1 MPIKRRFSRT
11 FAAILTTA
19 LTAAMLAAG
28 AVGAEQTRESYVAQ
42 VEPICKK
49 STQSLESALKGVQA
63 KIKQN
68 KLKPASAQF
77 TAAAAAFEKGTKELR
92 AVPQPSADAAKLGKW
107 LKQLETGTQLLR
119 NIGKALK
126 EEKKGQAQNY
136 IVRLSHNSTVANN
149 IVLGFEFKNCL
160 VDSSRFS

>member
-1 MPIKRRFSRT
+1 MQINRGFSKT
-11 FAAILTTA
+11 FAAFLTAA
-19 LTAAMLAAG
+19 LTAALLAAG

-49 STQSLESALKGVQA
+49 STQSLESALRGVQA

-68 KLKPASAQF
+68 KLKAAATQF
-77 TAAAAAFEKGTKELR
+77 NAAAAAFEKGTKQLR
-92 AVPQPSADAAKLGKW
+92 AVPQPSADAAKLNKW

-119 NIGKALK
+119 NISKALK
-126 EEKKGQAQNY
+126 AEEKGKAQNY

-149 IVLGFEFKNCL
+149 IVLGFEFDNCL